1 MLDLGKTLLKEDE
14 WENVNSIFIDYIWE
28 LDEFKVIKKQFEIDF
43 VQNYV

>member
-28 LDEFKVIKKQFEIDF
+28 LAEFKVIKKQFEIDF